1 MGDPVNSE
9 ELEVSVVIP
18 CLNEALTVGPC
29 VRQAVETLSRHALAG
44 EVILADNG
52 SVDGSRER
60 AEEAGARVVPVQKK
74 GYGNALAGGIAA
86 ARGKFI
92 IMGDADGSYDFGDLH
107 RFVAQLRGGSD
118 LVQGCRFPRG
128 GGTIEAGAMPFTHRW
143 LGNPVLSLLAR
154 IMFRTRI
161 NDVYCGL
168 RGFTRSFYDRANMR
182 CTGMEFATEMIIKA
196 AQLGVPTSELP
207 ITLHRDGRGGRPSH
221 LRTFRDGWYT
231 LRLFLICSPDWLF
244 LVPGAAFCVAGL
256 LGGILSLSAVR
267 IGPATLGV
275 HSLLVSSLLL
285 LIGTQC
291 CFLGIFAH
299 TFALVKGLRPSGA
312 FIVGFYRFFNLEKAL
327 LLSAAVAVVG
337 AALIAHVFIGWRA
350 EGYGSLDY
358 AHTLRAVIPGVTLVA
373 LAVQTMLSSFMVS
386 ILSLQSR

>member
-1 MGDPVNSE
+1 MNSRQ
-9 ELEVSVVIP
+9 LEVSVVIP
-18 CLNEALTVGPC
+18 CLNEARSVGAC
-29 VRQAVETLSRHALAG
+29 VRQAVETLSLHNLAG

-52 SVDGSRER
+52 SVDGSREK
-60 AEEAGARVVPVQKK
+60 AQEAGARVVPVELK

-86 ARGKFI
+86 ARGEFI
-92 IMGDADGSYDFGDLH
+92 IMGDADGSYDFRDLH
-107 RFVAQLRGGSD
+107 RFVAQLRTGSD
-118 LVQGCRFPRG
+118 LVQGCRFPKG
-128 GGTIEAGAMPFTHRW
+128 GGRIEPGAMPFTHRW
-143 LGNPVLSLLAR
+143 LGNPALSLLAR
-154 IMFRTRI
+154 IMFGTRI

-244 LVPGAAFCVAGL
+244 LVPGVAISVAGL

-275 HSLLVSSLLL
+275 HTLLVSSLLL
-285 LIGTQC
+285 LVGTQC

-327 LLSAAVAVVG
+327 LLAAAVALMG
-337 AALIAHVFIGWRA
+337 AALIASVFLDWKAG
-350 EGYGSLDY
+350 GFGPLDY
-358 AHTLRAVIPGVTLVA
+358 ARTLRSVIPGVTLMA

-386 ILSLQSR
+386 ILSLESK